1 MTGLRQCASVVQ
13 HQHPG
18 HLSRCPFCSTQSN
31 ASAASTAFRPTAT
44 GRNHPHSVGVGTPA
58 VCTTPALGTRQGLSV
73 SAPPSTTRRP
83 PWQIPAVVIA
93 LVAVIVAA
101 AGGLGLISTA
111 DRPGVEPGQQM
122 STSTPSAASPATAP
136 DGAWVT
142 VLASLNQDE
151 VTLAKAGARARKLS
165 TSKAKVYVLDSTKTP
180 GLNPGYWAL
189 VLMPFPTRAKAAAAC
204 SAVDRSVGGTCYPRL
219 IG

>member
-13 HQHPG
+13 HQYPG
-18 HLSRCPFCSTQSN
+18 HLSRCPFCLQSN
-31 ASAASTAFRPTAT
+31 ASAASTAFRPTTT
-44 GRNHPHSVGVGTPA
+44 GRNHTHSVGVGTPA
-58 VCTTPALGTRQGLSV
+58 VGTTPAVRTRQGPGP
-73 SAPPSTTRRP
+73 ARPSTTRRP

-111 DRPGVEPGQQM
+111 DRPGVEPGQQT

-165 TSKAKVYVLDSTKTP
+165 TSKAKVYVLDSTRTP